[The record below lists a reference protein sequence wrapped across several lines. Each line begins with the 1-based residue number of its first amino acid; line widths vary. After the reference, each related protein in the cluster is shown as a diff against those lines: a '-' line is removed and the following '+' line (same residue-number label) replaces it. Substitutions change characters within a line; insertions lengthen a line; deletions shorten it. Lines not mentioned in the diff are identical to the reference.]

1 MCNLLY
7 EKQNIPME
15 VDLLKEYIVLLHDK
29 SASEFVRNQKNLSEY
44 LSHLKDSVI
53 FFVKHLDYYT
63 KDH

>member
-1 MCNLLY
+1 
-7 EKQNIPME
+7 ME

-44 LSHLKDSVI
+44 LSHLKDFVI
-53 FFVKHLDYYT
+53 FFVKRLDYYT